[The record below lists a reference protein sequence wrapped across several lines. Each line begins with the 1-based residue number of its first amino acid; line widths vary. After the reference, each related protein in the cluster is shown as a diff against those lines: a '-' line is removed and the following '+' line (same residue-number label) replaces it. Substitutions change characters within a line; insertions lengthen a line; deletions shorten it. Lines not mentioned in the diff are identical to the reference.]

1 MKKKALVAGALGVTG
16 RSLIHHLDTLKE
28 WEVVGI
34 SRRSPDFATQAK
46 FISLDLLD
54 RQNCEKHIDAF
65 SDISHLLFTAYIP
78 ARSTLE
84 ELNANLTMLKNIV
97 EVVEKA
103 SSRLQRVV
111 LVEGIKYYGAHLG
124 PFKTPAKETDPRHM
138 PPNFYYDQ
146 EDFLKEQS
154 ANKQWGWSALRPS
167 SICGLA
173 IGNPM
178 NLLNAIAVYASI
190 SKELGLPLRFPG
202 KSTTYNRL
210 VEATDAGLLAKAIVW
225 AATSENA
232 FNEAFN
238 ITNGDFF
245 RWEFL
250 WPKFAEYFKMDL
262 AYPQTIRLADIMSDK
277 DTIWNSM
284 VKKHALRPYSY
295 EEVVQWG
302 FADVVFNIEYDLM
315 SDTTKARKRGF
326 YECVESDEM
335 FLRLFDQLRKERWIP

>member
-16 RSLIHHLDTLKE
+16 RSLIHHLDTLPE

-34 SRRSPDFATQAK
+34 SRRNPDFSTQAK

-54 RQNCEKHIDAF
+54 RQSCEKQMAAF
-65 SDISHLLFTAYIP
+65 SDVSHLLFAAYIP
-78 ARSTLE
+78 AQSTLE
-84 ELNANLTMLKNIV
+84 ELNANLTMLKNLV

-103 SSRLQRVV
+103 SPRLQRVV
-111 LVEGIKYYGAHLG
+111 LVEGLKYYGAHLG

-154 ANKQWGWSALRPS
+154 ANKQWSWSALRPS

-173 IGNPM
+173 VGNPM
-178 NLLNAIAVYASI
+178 NLLSAIAIYASI

-202 KSTTYNRL
+202 KSTTYNRI

-225 AATSENA
+225 AATSDKA

-245 RWEFL
+245 RWEHL
-250 WPKFAEYFKMDL
+250 WPQFAEYFQMDS
-262 AYPQTIRLADIMSDK
+262 ASPQAIRLTDIMSDK
-277 DTIWNSM
+277 GSLWNGM
-284 VKKHALRPYSY
+284 VKKYGLRPYGY
-295 EEVVQWG
+295 EDIVQWG

-315 SDTTKARKRGF
+315 SDTTKARKGGF
-326 YECVESDEM
+326 YECVESDKM
-335 FLRLFDQLRKERWIP
+335 FLRLFDQLRKEKWIP